1 MSSPVCHII
10 PPYVLEQLAQGDDE
24 RVAAQARRT
33 LEVDAG
39 IRGRLRA
46 RDAIPVPSG
55 SAAPRTTRSG
65 AEEPKRTIYDAK
77 SGTTLPGTQVRG
89 EGDTPT
95 GDEATDEAYDGLG
108 ATWTLLHEGFDR
120 DSLDD
125 RGLPL
130 VASVHYGRDYDN
142 AFWDGEQMVFGD
154 GDGTI
159 FLGFTRSI
167 DVIGHEL
174 AHGMTQ
180 YTAGLNYQ
188 DQSGALNEHVS
199 DVFGSLVKQKSLGQE
214 ANAADWL
221 IGAELLAPG
230 IKGKALRSMTEPGTA
245 YDDPRLGKD
254 PQPDHMDG
262 YVETSQ
268 DNGGVH
274 INSGIPNRAFAVA
287 ALELGGYAW
296 ETVGQ
301 VWYDVLT
308 GDIRADCD
316 FATFAALTI
325 KAAGEVDEATAAAV
339 TKGWATVG
347 VVPAA
352 AKPRKR
358 RAKKAGRSGSGTG
371 SGTDSGT
378 DADAPGKNAKV
389 VIKRS
394 GGVAGT
400 QVEREVRLRDL
411 PAEDAAH
418 WKALV
423 ATRALERASLD
434 TSQPRPDAFSYEVQV
449 PSLGLQLSIPEP
461 ALEDGARDLLDRT
474 LKAD

>member
-1 MSSPVCHII
+1 MHGGSMTTTVCHII
-10 PPYVLEQLAQGDDE
+10 PPYVLEQLAEGDDPE
-24 RVAAQARRT
+24 VAAQARRT
-33 LEVDAG
+33 LQVDAR
-39 IRGRLRA
+39 IRRQLRA
-46 RDAIPVPSG
+46 RE
-55 SAAPRTTRSG
+55 SAPEPRDSPTLRASRGEEHAPARTVH
-65 AEEPKRTIYDAK
+65 DAK
-77 SGTTLPGTQVRG
+77 RGTRLPGTKVRG
-89 EGDTPT
+89 EGEPAS
-95 GDEATDEAYDGLG
+95 GDEAVDQAYDGLG
-108 ATWTLLHEGFDR
+108 DTWALLHEAFDR
-120 DSLDD
+120 NSLDD

-130 VASVHYGRDYDN
+130 LASVHYGRDYDN

-188 DQSGALNEHVS
+188 GQSGALNEHVS
-199 DVFGSLVKQKSLGQE
+199 DVFGSMVKQRTLGQAADE
-214 ANAADWL
+214 ADWL

-230 IKGKALRSMTEPGTA
+230 VKGKALRSMKEPGTA

-262 YVETSQ
+262 YVETTA

-287 ALELGGYAW
+287 ALELGGNAW
-296 ETVGQ
+296 DGLGQ

-325 KAAGEVDEATAAAV
+325 KAAVEADEATAAAV
-339 TKGWATVG
+339 RKGWETVG
-347 VVPAA
+347 VDPAPA

-358 RAKKAGRSGSGTG
+358 RSRARKPADGGSGDPTP
-371 SGTDSGT
+371 
-378 DADAPGKNAKV
+378 PGRNAKV
-389 VIKRS
+389 VVRRT
-394 GGVAGT
+394 GGVAGM
-400 QVEREVRLRDL
+400 QVEREVLLRDL
-411 PAEDAAH
+411 SQEDAEH
-418 WKALV
+418 WQALV

-434 TSQPRPDAFSYEVQV
+434 TGSPRPDAFSYEVHV
-449 PSLGLQLSIPEP
+449 PSRGLDLNISEP
-461 ALEDGARDLLDRT
+461 ALDDTARDLLDRT
-474 LKAD
+474 LRKD

>member
-1 MSSPVCHII
+1 MTTTACSII
-10 PPYVLEQLAQGDDE
+10 PPYVLEELARADDE
-24 RVAAQARRT
+24 HVAAQARRT

-39 IRGRLRA
+39 IRNRLRA
-46 RDAIPVPSG
+46 RDAMPAPSEP
-55 SAAPRTTRSG
+55 APQRTTRG
-65 AEEPKRTIYDAK
+65 ASQEPDRTIYDAK
-77 SGTTLPGTQVRG
+77 QGTTLPGTQVRREG
-89 EGDTPT
+89 ESAT
-95 GDEATDEAYDGLG
+95 GDEAVDQAYDGLG
-108 ATWTLLHEGFDR
+108 ATWTLLHDAFDR
-120 DSLDD
+120 NSLDD

-130 VASVHYGRDYDN
+130 LASVHYSRDYDN

-188 DQSGALNEHVS
+188 GQSGALNEHVS
-199 DVFGSLVKQKSLGQE
+199 DVFGSLVKQQTLGQAADE
-214 ANAADWL
+214 ADWL
-221 IGAELLAPG
+221 IGADLLAPG
-230 IKGKALRSMTEPGTA
+230 VKGKALRSMKEPGTA

-262 YVETSQ
+262 YVETTS

-287 ALELGGYAW
+287 ALELGGNAW
-296 ETVGQ
+296 DGLGQ

-325 KAAGEVDEATAAAV
+325 KAAAEVDEATAAAV
-339 TKGWATVG
+339 RKGWETVG
-347 VVPAA
+347 VDPEQA

-358 RAKKAGRSGSGTG
+358 RSRARKAAGDT
-371 SGTDSGT
+371 
-378 DADAPGKNAKV
+378 APPRKNAKV
-389 VIKRS
+389 VVRRT
-394 GGVAGT
+394 GGVAGR

-411 PAEDAAH
+411 SQEDAEH
-418 WKALV
+418 WQALV

-434 TSQPRPDAFSYEVQV
+434 TGSPRPDAFNYEVHV
-449 PSLGLQLSIPEP
+449 PSRGLDLSIPEP
-461 ALEDGARDLLDRT
+461 ALDDRARELLDRT
-474 LKAD
+474 LRED